1 MIWDFENLLT
11 RRLFLW
17 AGLSFFVG
25 AGMIIL
31 GNPFW
36 WAFGIQAL
44 AWGGING
51 VIAWFGLGRVKKH
64 LGQSSGLQSEEQEA
78 NKIRKLLWLN
88 NALDVVYVAGGAAAV
103 YFLGGE
109 SVFWSGTGWGVILQ
123 GAFLFFFDL
132 WHALRVPEPLQLP
145 HLPLYT
151 HSDHQPFLFEGGK
164 PAAVLVHGF
173 PGTALEMR
181 HIGQSLNETGW
192 TVSGL
197 LLPGFGPELSSVMN
211 YGNEAWV
218 SAVQAE
224 CQSLKEKGHLPI
236 VLIGFSFGGAIAM
249 QVAADNQLDGLVLIA
264 PMTWRERPR
273 VKVVLDFMRALL
285 PVSIQPFRFLP
296 MDKPMLER
304 RFLQYLPE
312 IDLDQPEHVSEL
324 HHLRLPLYMIDQL
337 REVGRK
343 GLAAAPNVHIP
354 SLLIQGIRDQVIRP
368 QWSAELKEHIGGD
381 VTFCAVDGPH
391 DLTMPGNPAFE
402 TVAAEVNAF
411 TIKILQ

>member
-17 AGLSFFVG
+17 AVLSFLVG

-31 GNPFW
+31 GDPFW
-36 WAFGIQAL
+36 RAFGIQAL
-44 AWGGING
+44 VWGGING
-51 VIAWFGLGRVKKH
+51 VIAWFGLRRVKKH
-64 LGQSSGLQSEEQEA
+64 LGQPLGLQSEEQEA

-88 NALDVVYVAGGAAAV
+88 NALDVVYVAGGAAAA
-103 YFLGGE
+103 YFLGGD
-109 SVFWSGTGWGVILQ
+109 SAYWSGTGWSVILQ
-123 GAFLFFFDL
+123 GTFLFFFDL

-151 HSDHQPFLFEGGK
+151 HSDHQPFDFEGGK

-181 HIGQSLNETGW
+181 HLGQSLNEAGW
-192 TVSGL
+192 TVRGL
-197 LLPGFGPELSSVMN
+197 LLPGFGSELSSVAN
-211 YGNEAWV
+211 YGNDAWV
-218 SAVQAE
+218 SAVQEE
-224 CQSLKEKGHLPI
+224 CHSLKEKGHHPI
-236 VLIGFSFGGAIAM
+236 VLMGFSFGGAIAM
-249 QVAADNQLDGLVLIA
+249 QVAVDNQLDGLVLIA
-264 PMTWRERPR
+264 PMTWRERPL
-273 VKVVLDFMRALL
+273 VKVFLDFMRALL

-312 IDLDQPEHVSEL
+312 IDLDEPDHVSEL
-324 HHLRLPLYMIDQL
+324 HHLRLPLYVIDQL

-343 GLAAAPNVHIP
+343 GLAAAPNIRIP
-354 SLLIQGIRDQVIRP
+354 TLLIQGTRDQVIQP
-368 QWSAELKEHIGGD
+368 QWSAALKEHIGGD
-381 VTFCAVDGPH
+381 VTFYAVDGPH
-391 DLTMPGNPAFE
+391 DLTMPANPAFE

-411 TIKILQ
+411 ILKFD